1 MRHMILQHMA
11 SGVIDDALYVIG
23 GRPKGKSSNIDNNEA
38 YDPKTN
44 TWTAKAP
51 MPTARGGIAA
61 ATVPTN
67 GELFIFGG
75 EAPEKTFDNTEIYNP
90 STDTWTSGPA
100 MPTARH
106 GLAAAAIG
114 DKIYVIGGGPE
125 PDISFANVVEVLNV
139 GSNGVTTGTPSPP

>member
-1 MRHMILQHMA
+1 
-11 SGVIDDALYVIG
+11 
-23 GRPKGKSSNIDNNEA
+23 
-38 YDPKTN
+38 
-44 TWTAKAP
+44 

-106 GLAAAAIG
+106 GLAAADIG
-114 DKIYVIGGGPE
+114 DKVYVIGGGPE
-125 PDISFANVVEVLNV
+125 PDISFANVVEILNV
-139 GSNGVTTGTPSPP
+139 GSNSVNTGTGGTPS

>member
-1 MRHMILQHMA
+1 MA

-61 ATVPTN
+61 AVVPTN

-90 STDTWTSGPA
+90 STDTWTSGPS

-139 GSNGVTTGTPSPP
+139 GSNGVTTGTPSSP